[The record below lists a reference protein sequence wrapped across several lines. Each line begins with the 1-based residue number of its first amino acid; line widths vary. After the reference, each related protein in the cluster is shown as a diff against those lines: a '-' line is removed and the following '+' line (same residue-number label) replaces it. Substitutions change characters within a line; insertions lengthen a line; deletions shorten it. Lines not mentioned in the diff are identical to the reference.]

1 MEGRQPHPAELN
13 PSYWLRRLGN
23 FIFGSVHDDPSF
35 EDGEKSKSDNEQDLC
50 PICTEELSTHP
61 CLSLPC
67 ILSLYSAFTDITIQV
82 IQSTYFIQLAF
93 RYSIVDYH
101 ALIFIYI
108 LYIYFLVLGLGSQK
122 PCLPLRP
129 RINPSR
135 SSYSKFQH
143 IL

>member
-13 PSYWLRRLGN
+13 PSYWLRRLAN

-67 ILSLYSAFTDITIQV
+67 MY
-82 IQSTYFIQLAF
+82 
-93 RYSIVDYH
+93 
-101 ALIFIYI
+101 
-108 LYIYFLVLGLGSQK
+108 
-122 PCLPLRP
+122 
-129 RINPSR
+129 
-135 SSYSKFQH
+135 
-143 IL
+143 